1 MEIEEKRVHIIS
13 CATDSVSAETK
24 RHVESIV
31 GPVAWLEFN
40 PVKSGGRLP
49 QVETVFVD
57 NSIAITHQE
66 G

>member
-24 RHVESIV
+24 KHVESLV
-31 GPVAWLEFN
+31 GPVAWLEFS
-40 PVKSGGRLP
+40 PMRACGQAPRIERVS
-49 QVETVFVD
+49 VD
-57 NSIAITHQE
+57 NSITITHQE